1 MTLKIMLVIVVV
13 DCASV
18 LRNSKRSAF
27 LDRARR
33 ARVAR

>member
-1 MTLKIMLVIVVV
+1 MLVIVVV

-33 ARVAR
+33 VRASPV